1 MMRGKVNACVNRR
14 MAKDV
19 ADVLYLLD
27 NNGPEIA
34 HYRDK
39 LNKREIDEFLSMPWT
54 EQIHPQALETYRK
67 ILGRN

>member
-1 MMRGKVNACVNRR
+1 MIRGKVNAAVNRR

-34 HYRDK
+34 HCRDQLIK
-39 LNKREIDEFLSMPWT
+39 QEIDEFLSMSWT
-54 EQIHPQALETYRK
+54 EKVHPKALEIYK
-67 ILGRN
+67 EILGRK